1 MITAAVVLIGDE
13 VLSGR
18 TKDANL
24 NYIANKCQE
33 KGIVVQEC
41 RVVPDKEEMIIEAV
55 LALSAKNTY
64 VFTTGG
70 IGSTHDDI
78 TQESIAK
85 AFNKPLVVHLEALKI
100 LEDYYGDRINEARR
114 RMARAAEGAVL
125 HEKMVFQVQNVFI
138 LAGIPTV
145 MQGMLDAILPKLEH
159 DDPILSITVKAYVY
173 ENELADELALIQQS
187 VSDVSIG
194 SYPFDETGT
203 VKGTN
208 LVARS
213 RDPKRLAIAQQLL
226 QALVDSKAS

>member
-1 MITAAVVLIGDE
+1 
-13 VLSGR
+13 
-18 TKDANL
+18 
-24 NYIANKCQE
+24 
-33 KGIVVQEC
+33 
-41 RVVPDKEEMIIEAV
+41 
-55 LALSAKNTY
+55 
-64 VFTTGG
+64 
-70 IGSTHDDI
+70 
-78 TQESIAK
+78 
-85 AFNKPLVVHLEALKI
+85 
-100 LEDYYGDRINEARR
+100 
-114 RMARAAEGAVL
+114 
-125 HEKMVFQVQNVFI
+125 
-138 LAGIPTV
+138 